1 MNDPIVYDLKSGKY
15 SFYDDF
21 LITEIGEGETVGKE
35 SLIEVLNL
43 IKEHF
48 GDDKPYGVVSHRL
61 HSYSINLS
69 ELIPI
74 ANKFGRYI
82 ANAVVVYSEMAL
94 HNFEIEKRLLRL
106 NGEVFF
112 NLEQAIDWVQSEIKL
127 ANQSQIKNSNN

>member
-1 MNDPIVYDLKSGKY
+1 LEKS
-15 SFYDDF
+15 
-21 LITEIGEGETVGKE
+21 
-35 SLIEVLNL
+35 SLTDIFHLVN
-43 IKEHF
+43 EHF
-48 GDDKPYGVVSHRL
+48 GDDKPYGIVSHRL

-74 ANKFGRYI
+74 ANKFGRFM

-112 NLEQAIDWVQSEIKL
+112 NLEQAIDWVPSEDRL